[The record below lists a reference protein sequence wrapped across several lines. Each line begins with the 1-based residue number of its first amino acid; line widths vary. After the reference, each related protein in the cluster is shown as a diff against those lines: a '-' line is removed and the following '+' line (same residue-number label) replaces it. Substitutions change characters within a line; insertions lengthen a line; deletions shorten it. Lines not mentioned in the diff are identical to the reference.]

1 MARFNLLSMLQ
12 VIFFVQNNLSNL
24 SNLSATRSI

>member
-1 MARFNLLSMLQ
+1 MARCNLLSMLQ

-24 SNLSATRSI
+24 SNLSAARSI